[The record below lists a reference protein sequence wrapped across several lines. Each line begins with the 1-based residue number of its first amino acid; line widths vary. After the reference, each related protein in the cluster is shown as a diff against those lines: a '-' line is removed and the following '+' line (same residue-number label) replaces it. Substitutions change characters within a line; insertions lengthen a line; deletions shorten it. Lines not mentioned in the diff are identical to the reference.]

1 MRGRNLQLAGI
12 ELVLPTVLCIESRT
26 GKGERTTLTIGYASR
41 YADTIVGPLAAE
53 WLSRQFHCRFA
64 EHGRGAEGDLA
75 AEAFYDKLACEFTG
89 ETAFLAAIISPH
101 QPPGSAHPGHGGHGA
116 NIATHAAAARRH
128 DTHRGINGDILSR
141 FMAGP
146 GLVRWTFEGRVRA
159 FLNTKTAAAQVTID
173 PLPGGIELTG
183 MAKTDAS
190 GARLGKRGHEAI
202 AWCGFGVPICDPAEL
217 VLTLRNEIAEFRHP
231 AAHATRAAHV

>member
-12 ELVLPTVLCIESRT
+12 ELVLPTVLCIESRP
-26 GKGERTTLTIGYASR
+26 GKSERTTLTIGYASR
-41 YADTIVGPLAAE
+41 YADTIIRPLAAE

-75 AEAFYDKLACEFTG
+75 AEAFYDKLASEFIG
-89 ETAFLAAIISPH
+89 ETAFLAAIISAH
-101 QPPGSAHPGHGGHGA
+101 RRPGSDYG
-116 NIATHAAAARRH
+116 AAAARRH
-128 DTHRGINGDILSR
+128 DTHRRINGDVLSR
-141 FMAGP
+141 FVAGA
-146 GLVRWTFEGRVRA
+146 GLVRWTFEGPVRA
-159 FLNTKTAAAQVTID
+159 FMNAKTAAAQVTFE

-183 MAKTDAS
+183 MAKAEAS
-190 GARLGKRGHEAI
+190 GPRLGKRAHEAI

-217 VLTLRNEIAEFRHP
+217 VLMLRNEIAEFRHP